1 MESRI
6 KMLREKR
13 GLIQELLAVEIGVT
27 QQMLSKYEKK
37 LQSAKALASASLKI
51 GKVSADSACAYIFH
65 QPKMPKE
72 LKALKE
78 K

>member
-1 MESRI
+1 M
-6 KMLREKR
+6 KTKDL
-13 GLIQELLAVEIGVT
+13 
-27 QQMLSKYEKK
+27 K

-72 LKALKE
+72 LKELKE

>member
-1 MESRI
+1 M
-6 KMLREKR
+6 KTKDL
-13 GLIQELLAVEIGVT
+13 
-27 QQMLSKYEKK
+27 K

-51 GKVSADSACAYIFH
+51 GK
-65 QPKMPKE
+65 E

>member
-1 MESRI
+1 M
-6 KMLREKR
+6 KTKDL
-13 GLIQELLAVEIGVT
+13 
-27 QQMLSKYEKK
+27 K
-37 LQSAKALASASLKI
+37 LQSAKAL
-51 GKVSADSACAYIFH
+51 SADSACAYIFH

>member
-1 MESRI
+1 M
-6 KMLREKR
+6 KTKDL
-13 GLIQELLAVEIGVT
+13 
-27 QQMLSKYEKK
+27 K

-51 GKVSADSACAYIFH
+51 VKISADSACAYIVH

>member
-1 MESRI
+1 M
-6 KMLREKR
+6 KTKDL
-13 GLIQELLAVEIGVT
+13 
-27 QQMLSKYEKK
+27 K
-37 LQSAKALASASLKI
+37 LQSAKALASASLKF

>member
-1 MESRI
+1 M
-6 KMLREKR
+6 K
-13 GLIQELLAVEIGVT
+13 GV
-27 QQMLSKYEKK
+27 SKYENKRFK
-37 LQSAKALASASLKI
+37 TSVRQSI
-51 GKVSADSACAYIFH
+51 GKCIFEDWKVSADSACAYIFH